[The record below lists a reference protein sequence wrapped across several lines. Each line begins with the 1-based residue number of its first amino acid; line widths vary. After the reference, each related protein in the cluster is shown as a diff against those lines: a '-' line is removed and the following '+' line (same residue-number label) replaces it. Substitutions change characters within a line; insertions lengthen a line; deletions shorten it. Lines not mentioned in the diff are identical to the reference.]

1 LLHSAKGEYMDDLD
15 GVDEEALWLA
25 ACLADESTRP
35 DRVIA
40 DPFAAHLAG
49 TRGARLLAARSI
61 NDGALMTALSV
72 AVVDDMI
79 QHAVLDQH
87 LHAVVQLGAGLDT
100 RPFRVALPNDL
111 RWVELDSNTLCLYKG
126 MRLAHLTP
134 QCRVERMGFDMTDPA
149 QPGAVVRRAVRG
161 VARGLLVTENAL
173 DRFSSSELSDLALQL
188 GRGIK
193 WWILSTSS
201 HATGDPELIDHICK
215 SRWRVVDC
223 RPVDHE
229 ARRLVPDRVKSTAH
243 LRNRPSGTIWLLR
256 RVR

>member
-1 LLHSAKGEYMDDLD
+1 MDDMD
-15 GVDEEALWLA
+15 CVDEEALWLA

-49 TRGARLLAARSI
+49 TRGARLFAARSI
-61 NDGALMTALSV
+61 DGGALMTALSV
-72 AVVDDMI
+72 AVVDDMV
-79 QHAVLDQH
+79 QRAVLDQH

-100 RPFRVALPNDL
+100 RPFRLALPNDL

-149 QPGAVVRRAVRG
+149 QPAAVLRRALRG
-161 VARGLLVTENAL
+161 VARGLLLTENAL
-173 DRFSSSELSDLALQL
+173 DRFDSSELSEIAPQL
-188 GRGIK
+188 RRGLK

-201 HATGDPELIDHICK
+201 NATGGPELIDSICR
-215 SRWRVVDC
+215 SCWRVVEC
-223 RPVDHE
+223 RPVDRE
-229 ARRLVPDRVKSTAH
+229 ARRLVPDRVASMA
-243 LRNRPSGTIWLLR
+243 LDSSRPANPASGTIWLLR
-256 RVR
+256 RVG